1 MPSKEFLDL
10 HRRITAGIANGL
22 NAAAEVALRDIK
34 GHVQVRSGNLRSTYA
49 ITQRATPASFE
60 VRIDSPLNYK
70 QWQYPNRIPERIP
83 RDRNRALQG
92 NPLFDGKRDP
102 ASEKFQQVAIA
113 IVETEIKKA
122 AGE

>member
-10 HRRITAGIANGL
+10 HKRITSGIANGL
-22 NAAAEVALRDIK
+22 NAAAEEALRDIK
-34 GHVQVRSGNLRSTYA
+34 GHVQVRTGNLRSTYA

-102 ASEKFQQVAIA
+102 DSEKFQKVAIA
-113 IVETEIKKA
+113 IVTNAIENETT
-122 AGE
+122 